1 MGRVYRVVELEVALW
16 AVVGI
21 DEAADPATAT
31 ERSPDMKIRYVL
43 FAAAFASALSNFEIV
58 SAKTS
63 RPEEAD
69 RLELSGDYTIPALI
83 DGQSIRLRVDPDG
96 PAVPAMNPDLAEV
109 IVYKSPRFPDFVV
122 VYAEQVGPERGHLK
136 GRVLKAALNGRTVKR
151 RFFWSTRKLTNL
163 ADGTIDP
170 ASVPYDIVTFKLRD
184 PKPGEKEVIFS
195 TDGFD
200 FFGLRGVGFQQAIAG
215 QDMEI
220 SFNLDRDESLLTAR
234 AGKLIAERFG
244 GAYSGE
250 AYPAVIR
257 YGIERPVR
265 PLQLTVPLEI
275 GGIEVPDL
283 AVRISDLGDA
293 TTLPETQ
300 NFDEDEIV
308 VSAEEKKPKKSDFR
322 LALGRSFLA
331 NCSSLTFDIAGK
343 KIILSCV

>member
-1 MGRVYRVVELEVALW
+1 
-16 AVVGI
+16 
-21 DEAADPATAT
+21 
-31 ERSPDMKIRYVL
+31 MKIRHVL
-43 FAAAFASALSNFEIV
+43 FAAAFASALSNFGIV
-58 SAKTS
+58 SAKPS
-63 RPEEAD
+63 RTEAVD
-69 RLELSGDYTIPALI
+69 RLELIGDYTIPALI
-83 DGQSIRLRVDPDG
+83 DGHSIRLRVDPDG
-96 PAVPAMNPDLAEV
+96 PAAPALNPDLAEV
-109 IVYKSPRFPDFVV
+109 IVYKSPRFPNFVIG
-122 VYAEQVGPERGHLK
+122 YGERIGQQMVHLK
-136 GRVLKAALNGRTVKR
+136 GRVSEATLDGKSVKR
-151 RFFWSTRKLTNL
+151 RIFWSSGKLSDI

-170 ASVPYDIVTFKLRD
+170 ASLPYDVVTYRLRD
-184 PKPGEKEVIFS
+184 PQLGEREIVFS

-200 FFGLRGVGFQQAIAG
+200 FFGLRGIGFQQAIAG

-308 VSAEEKKPKKSDFR
+308 VSAEKKKPKKSDYR
-322 LALGRSFLA
+322 LALGRNFLA
-331 NCSSLTFDIAGK
+331 NCSSLTFDLAGK
-343 KIILSCV
+343 KIILSCA